1 MNPRR
6 TNILA
11 RFGKQT
17 TLALT
22 VVSLT
27 FGITSNVQ
35 AQSFRCDFQLNQNFS
50 GLFGNTNSSKRF
62 FGEGRH
68 QFETEI
74 KNLLN
79 NQRYSTNPPVEIS
92 DEVINLEGVHV
103 KVAKPMNYVLSE
115 QAKTPEGGRL
125 LVQMLYINHMVPLE
139 DLLVLENPEQLPDD
153 GESVE

>member
-1 MNPRR
+1 MNLSR
-6 TNILA
+6 TNILT

-35 AQSFRCDFQLNQNFS
+35 AQSFSSDFQLNQNFS

-62 FGEGRH
+62 FQEGSNR
-68 QFETEI
+68 FDTGRTMF
-74 KNLLN
+74 N
-79 NQRYSTNPPVEIS
+79 NQRYFRYPLVEIS
-92 DEVINLEGVHV
+92 DEVVNREDILE
-103 KVAKPMNYVLSE
+103 
-115 QAKTPEGGRL
+115 
-125 LVQMLYINHMVPLE
+125 
-139 DLLVLENPEQLPDD
+139 LENLQQLLDD

>member
-74 KNLLN
+74 KG
-79 NQRYSTNPPVEIS
+79 SP
-92 DEVINLEGVHV
+92 
-103 KVAKPMNYVLSE
+103 
-115 QAKTPEGGRL
+115 RL
-125 LVQMLYINHMVPLE
+125 IIVNE
-139 DLLVLENPEQLPDD
+139 
-153 GESVE
+153 